1 LTSHFANNTVTLN
14 DFELAEHM
22 NQMFDDTKSTF
33 AMFPRFTERS
43 LLSLS
48 VGVGGFVMLVS
59 FFNLV
64 TSYGYESDV

>member
-1 LTSHFANNTVTLN
+1 
-14 DFELAEHM
+14 M